1 MFEKI
6 FKLSEHGTTVKQEV
20 IAGLTTFL
28 AMAYILFVNSGML
41 GELEGLSYSSVFFAT
56 AISAAISS
64 ILMGL
69 YANYPVALAP
79 GMGANAFFTYTVCFA
94 YGYTAAEALA
104 GVFVS
109 GIIFLVISVTGLRK
123 AVINAI
129 PKNMK
134 LAIGAGIGFFI
145 AYIAL
150 QNGGIIVAS
159 ATVSGL
165 GNFHDPVV
173 LLSVFGIVVTFIL
186 MSLKVNGASFIGMII
201 TAVVG
206 VIAGLMGVA
215 GMPTL
220 PTGLVSLSFDTSAVG
235 LFLQG
240 FGGFFSHSNWLLVIF
255 TFLFVD
261 FFDTAG
267 TLVAVGN
274 NIGLVDENGEMKD
287 VEKALLSD
295 SVGTVIGSCVG
306 TSTVTSFVES
316 GAGVAAGGRTGLT
329 AVVTGI
335 CFLLS
340 TVFSPV
346 LSVVTSAVTT
356 CAIFTV
362 GVLMAQ
368 QLKNI
373 DWEEFE
379 VAAPAFVT
387 VIFMTLAYSIS
398 DGLAL
403 GFIVYGACMAAAKR
417 TKEVS
422 PVCWGLIAL
431 FILYFILG

>member
-1 MFEKI
+1 MFERV

-28 AMAYILFVNSGML
+28 AMAYILFVNAGML
-41 GELEGLSYSSVFFAT
+41 GEVEGLSFTSVFFAT
-56 AISAAISS
+56 AISAAAAS
-64 ILMGL
+64 IMMGI
-69 YANYPVALAP
+69 YANYPVSLAP
-79 GMGANAFFTYTVCFA
+79 GMGANAFFTYTVCMG
-94 YGYTAAEALA
+94 YGYSASEALA
-104 GVFVS
+104 GVFIS
-109 GIIFLVISVTGLRK
+109 GLIFVLISVTGLRK
-123 AVINAI
+123 AIITAI

-150 QNGGIIVAS
+150 QNGGIIASS
-159 ATVSGL
+159 ATLTGL
-165 GNFHDPVV
+165 GDFHNPMT
-173 LLSVFGIVVTFIL
+173 LLAIFGIVVTLAL
-186 MSLKVNGASFIGMII
+186 MALNVNGASFIAMII

-206 VIAGLMGVA
+206 VVAGLSGVA
-215 GMPTL
+215 GMPAL
-220 PTGLVSLSFDTSAVG
+220 PTSIISLEFDTSAVG
-235 LFLQG
+235 LFMQG
-240 FGGFFSHSNWLLVIF
+240 FSGFFSHSNWLLVIF

-274 NIGLVDENGEMKD
+274 NIGLVDDKGEMKD
-287 VEKALLSD
+287 VEKALLTD
-295 SVGTVIGSCVG
+295 SLGTVFGATLG
-306 TSTVTSFVES
+306 TSTVTSFIES

-329 AVVTGI
+329 AVVTGV
-335 CFLLS
+335 CFLLA

-356 CAIFTV
+356 CAIFSV
-362 GVLMAQ
+362 GILMAQ

-373 DWEEFE
+373 EWEKFE

-387 VIFMTLAYSIS
+387 IIFMILAYSIS

-403 GFIVYGACMAAAKR
+403 GFIVYGVSMAFSKR
-417 TKEVS
+417 AKEVS
-422 PVCWGLIAL
+422 PICWGLVVL
-431 FILYFILG
+431 FIAYFILK